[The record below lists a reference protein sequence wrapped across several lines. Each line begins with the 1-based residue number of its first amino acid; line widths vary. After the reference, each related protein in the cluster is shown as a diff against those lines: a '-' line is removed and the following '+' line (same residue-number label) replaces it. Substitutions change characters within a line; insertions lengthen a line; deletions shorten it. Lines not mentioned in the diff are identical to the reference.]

1 MKPSN
6 IRSSIL
12 ACWNVEG
19 GHHTVFNIMGKP
31 GGGKSSVARAIFKE
45 LMAAKGIPQANYVE
59 INPSLM
65 ESTDFLGV
73 PDITGECT
81 RWCPP
86 SELYRL
92 RDGQGPCCL
101 LIEEMADAAMDV
113 QNPLCRLILDRYAG
127 QLKLTNEL
135 YIIATS
141 NRTQD
146 KSGANRLSTKL
157 ANRMRYLA
165 YEESLEDWL
174 EWARKEGINPLVR
187 AFLRFRPALFSPDF
201 NTSEVANATPRS
213 WVDVA
218 RIPIDVLPKNDFREL
233 VAGSVGDGPAMEY
246 CGFLDVYRDLPD
258 MSNVFKE
265 PEKAEV
271 PTNESVQFAVLT
283 KLASMVKKPQAAAFC
298 TYVSRFPVEF
308 QTFVFREL
316 SISEHP
322 VTRTPAFIKLA
333 TQLQQYLV

>member
-1 MKPSN
+1 MKPAN
-6 IRSSIL
+6 LRKSIL
-12 ACWNVEG
+12 ACWSVEG

-45 LMAAKGIPQANYVE
+45 LMAAKGIPEANYVE

-92 RDGQGPCCL
+92 RNGQGPCCL

-157 ANRMRYLA
+157 ANRMRYIA

-218 RIPIDVLPKNDFREL
+218 RIPDGLARDDFHEM
-233 VAGSVGDGPAMEY
+233 VAGSVGAGPASEY
-246 CGFLDVYRDLPD
+246 IGFLQVYKNLPD
-258 MSNVFKE
+258 LSKVFVE
-265 PEKAEV
+265 PDKAEV
-271 PTNESVQFAVLT
+271 PTKPDVQFAVLT
-283 KLASMVKKPQAAAFC
+283 KLISMVKKPQAQAFC
-298 TYVSRFPVEF
+298 TYLGRFPYEFQAFALKELMASDSPVSRT
-308 QTFVFREL
+308 QVFAKMTMGVQKY
-316 SISEHP
+316 I
-322 VTRTPAFIKLA
+322 V
-333 TQLQQYLV
+333 